1 MTGNN
6 TACAR
11 PTSSPSACPLR
22 SSRGSRSEWRGGSPS
37 SGPAPRAASCAWPST
52 GGGHSVA
59 QRAQDDS
66 PEIRFAEEL
75 QRDVSMR
82 QQVYTTLAQ
91 AMEEARI
98 EEVRETQSSPWWSRP
113 SRRRLPAGGSSR

>member
-1 MTGNN
+1 
-6 TACAR
+6 
-11 PTSSPSACPLR
+11 
-22 SSRGSRSEWRGGSPS
+22 
-37 SGPAPRAASCAWPST
+37 
-52 GGGHSVA
+52 
-59 QRAQDDS
+59 
-66 PEIRFAEEL
+66 
-75 QRDVSMR
+75 MR